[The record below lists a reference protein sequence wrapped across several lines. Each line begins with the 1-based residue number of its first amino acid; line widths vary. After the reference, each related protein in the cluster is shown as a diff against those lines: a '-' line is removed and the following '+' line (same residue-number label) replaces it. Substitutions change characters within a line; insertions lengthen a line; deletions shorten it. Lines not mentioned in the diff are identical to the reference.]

1 MKLCDAYLCLDCK
14 EVFEEEQGYN
24 AKGRYVIC
32 PVCCNR
38 FNMSLSKVL
47 NRKAIDEKVDDTLIA
62 GDRLV
67 AVPY

>member
-1 MKLCDAYLCLDCK
+1 MKLCDSYLCLDCK
-14 EVFEEEQGYN
+14 EVFAAGTGYWS
-24 AKGRYVIC
+24 KFMDDIC

-47 NRKAIDEKVDDTLIA
+47 NRKTIDEKVDDTLIA